1 MKEHRSS
8 GEIAAEIAA
17 SLMWGPKPRAEIA
30 EAVGVPLDK
39 SSLLNKYLKQFR
51 ASGCIYVQGF
61 TKLGREVFAWQ
72 PKPFEVPD
80 AVKPAKQPKV
90 KSPRANAVRV
100 TVGGVE
106 MSINDACAH
115 LGLNRK
121 QVEYRRAHKLPLT
134 REPLR
139 KCQQARA

>member
-1 MKEHRSS
+1 
-8 GEIAAEIAA
+8 
-17 SLMWGPKPRAEIA
+17 MWGPKPRAQTA
-30 EAVGVPLDK
+30 EAVGLSIEK
-39 SSLLNKYLKQFR
+39 SGLLNKYLQQFR
-51 ASGCIYVQGF
+51 ASGCIYVHGF
-61 TKLGREVFAWQ
+61 TNLGREVFAWQ

-90 KSPRANAVRV
+90 KGLRLNAVRV

-106 MSINDACAH
+106 MSINEAAAH

-121 QVEYRRAHKLPLT
+121 QVEYRRQHKLPLT